1 MIDEGDP
8 LLTLNHGKKGLMP
21 SQTPKSQLALSE
33 RLMMDIDGMGNERG
47 GSRVK
52 LLEATIAKM
61 KKTIGE
67 KDVLLEKSEKQLK
80 KVTTELEDTKRK
92 HSEKE
97 RQFASE
103 KIVLSSQLTAC

>member
-52 LLEATIAKM
+52 QLEATIAKM